1 MKSIDVNEIKNLD
14 KQYVIDIREVEEYA
28 QKSIEGVKNVPMN
41 GLLMNTESFMQKD
54 KTYYIMCLS
63 GGRSMMTCQQ
73 LSAKGY
79 DVVNLSG
86 GIMSYEF

>member
-14 KQYVIDIREVEEYA
+14 KNMVIDIREVEEYA
-28 QKSIEGVKNVPMN
+28 QKSIDGVKNIPMS
-41 GLLMNTESFMQKD
+41 GLLLNADSFLNKQD
-54 KTYYIMCLS
+54 TFYIMCLS
-63 GGRSMMTCQQ
+63 GGRSSMACQQ
-73 LSAKGY
+73 LSQQGY